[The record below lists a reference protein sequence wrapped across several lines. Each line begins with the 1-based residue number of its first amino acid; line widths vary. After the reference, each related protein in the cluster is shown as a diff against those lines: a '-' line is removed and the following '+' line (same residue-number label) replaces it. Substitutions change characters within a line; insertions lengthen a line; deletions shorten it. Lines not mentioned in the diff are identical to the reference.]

1 MSPALVTTV
10 IPFLASSP
18 TLDELG
24 LRGHLKMLDL
34 HHVELGLKAGFK
46 VLQRLDVGENEAGT
60 NGLLMACKAGNLKL
74 CECLLEAKA
83 DVLSRDKVN
92 TSPLVAASGA
102 DVQQIREALIK
113 AGADPRATRYDGA
126 SNLSLAIMS
135 RKKRAIAVA
144 IEALKLESEH
154 WHGSRL
160 CNGWGDS
167 SADGSVADDMSAADV
182 RQLALPY
189 LQTSALTERLLH
201 GASPL
206 AIKGEIGVL
215 LAALEAAGQNRDA
228 LSSRLDRARSFLDH
242 HSALLQEPPVP
253 IEQALAQL
261 FAQEPAGVF
270 ERNGEGRPAAQG
282 AVNTHIIGCVNQPS
296 VTRPCRWTLE
306 GRAEMRS
313 VAYSSDGRRLARA
326 EGNDVVI
333 YCAVSGIELSRLLGH
348 RLTCI
353 VFVLVVAGCNGRLL
367 CPVTPACVLCLPLQV
382 ATGAGCVQSPLRG
395 RPGDPMPGTTP
406 RSSVTLI
413 ACAGRHVLT
422 LSPSLSTVDVNS
434 PLLPVDTFSFCA
446 GTRCFLWPSP
456 LVAPSSRVVAETLS
470 LEEETATSE
479 SGRWRPEHA
488 IKS

>member
-382 ATGAGCVQSPLRG
+382 ATGAGCVQSPLNGERAYLTVSYATEIG
-395 RPGDPMPGTTP
+395 S
-406 RSSVTLI
+406 SSVYSVAWSADGKLLASGSSDKTVRVWS
-413 ACAGRHVLT
+413 ADDGSCAKVL
-422 LSPSLSTVDVNS
+422 
-434 PLLPVDTFSFCA
+434 
-446 GTRCFLWPSP
+446 
-456 LVAPSSRVVAETLS
+456 
-470 LEEETATSE
+470 
-479 SGRWRPEHA
+479 SGHRYVTNA
-488 IKS
+488 ISCIY